1 MFFKHKHLLNE
12 LRRDGR
18 RATAEILS
26 TRTLGGGSSIRAIR
40 ASDQDLSAGWMD
52 VSLKLRVIPTNRAE
66 LPFEASVL
74 TRIHTLKLQGG
85 HVPVWYDPADHDR
98 VVVDYEADLR
108 EKVHLAADLDR
119 LTHRYDQRLGMAW
132 TPVADTLLPV
142 AVTLTPGKGRVTVT
156 GALGAMLQ
164 HDAGSA
170 VAVVRAHAPELLPQ
184 LGPDWFTRHDL
195 RIDEPYGDVPP
206 GSTAEDVAGAAL
218 AVAVAV
224 VSLLS
229 GRIVRAEVAVT
240 GRLDT
245 TGELLPVTSL
255 RSRAHATKQGYAT
268 TLVLPAANEADTR
281 HSTQQGLEFGLAATL
296 QDAVR
301 AALGRHP
308 LKGFV
313 PPA

>member
-1 MFFKHKHLLNE
+1 
-12 LRRDGR
+12 
-18 RATAEILS
+18 
-26 TRTLGGGSSIRAIR
+26 
-40 ASDQDLSAGWMD
+40 MD
-52 VSLKLRVIPTNRAE
+52 VSMKLRVVPRDRAE

-85 HVPVWYDPADHDR
+85 HVPVWYDPADHSR

-108 EKVHLAADLDR
+108 EKVHLGADLDR
-119 LTHRYDQRLGMAW
+119 LAHRYDQRLGMAW

-142 AVTLTPGKGRVTVT
+142 AVMLTPGKGRVTAT

-164 HDAGSA
+164 HDAETA
-170 VAVVRAHAPELLPQ
+170 VAAVRAHAAELLPQ
-184 LGPDWFTRHDL
+184 LGADWFARHDL

-206 GSTAEDVAGAAL
+206 GATTEDVAGATL

-224 VSLLS
+224 VSLLG

-240 GRLDT
+240 GRLDA
-245 TGELLPVTSL
+245 TGALLPVTAL
-255 RSRAHATKQGYAT
+255 RTRAHATKKGYAT
-268 TLVLPAANEADTR
+268 TLVAPAANEADPQSQR
-281 HSTQQGLEFGLAATL
+281 TQPGLDLTFAPTL

-301 AALGRHP
+301 ATLGKHQ

-313 PPA
+313 TPS